1 MSCRRERGILP
12 NFLISFTSLQI
23 QSDSIQLSMQK
34 SDKNAPFSTRLARL
48 LSSSGA
54 TSPNSPQF
62 SSYLDQLDQLAPLR
76 SQFSFPKR
84 KTVWTE
90 TYSQER
96 ERERER
102 EGHVEAQPDE
112 VKPAVYLAGNS
123 LGLMPK
129 DTPRLIQEE
138 LSVWAAT

>member
-1 MSCRRERGILP
+1 VRCSCSRDVSRHS
-12 NFLISFTSLQI
+12 LISLVSVDFYSN
-23 QSDSIQLSMQK
+23 SIQLPMQK
-34 SDKNAPFSTRLARL
+34 SDKNAPVSTRLARL

-54 TSPNSPQF
+54 SSPSSPQF

-90 TYSQER
+90 PYAKER
-96 ERERER
+96 EERGDVDGEE
-102 EGHVEAQPDE
+102 EGR
-112 VKPAVYLAGNS
+112 PAVYFAGNS